1 MSVCVPTYNGAAFL
15 PQALASISAQ
25 TFVDYEVLIV
35 DDGSTDRSVDIAQTY
50 AASDERVRVIRNPER
65 AGSSAKNANQC
76 LRHARGEW
84 IKFLYQD
91 DVMAP
96 HCIERMLEAG
106 RRGRFVISWH
116 DYLFEP
122 GTDDATRQMYEALPL
137 LRSVLPT
144 NYAGV
149 DEFCDAVLAHWAVN
163 FIGPTSST
171 LIHREIFDRYGDF
184 SDIVTLPDL
193 EYWLRVGSHE
203 GLAIATEPLMSFR
216 VHGTSFSGRMRDA
229 SPVRQFRYSLE
240 LVALLCKLARAP
252 AYENIRHRAG
262 THHPLIDVERRA
274 RYEALEAR
282 WGAVDARFRSRDRVW
297 LDEWQAFCAKHPEVR
312 DVLRS
317 ALSASSSWT
326 KLKLA
331 IKERV

>member
-1 MSVCVPTYNGAAFL
+1 VCVPTYNGAAFL

-50 AASDERVRVIRNPER
+50 AASDDRVRVIRNPER

-106 RRGRFVISWH
+106 RRGRFVMSWH

-122 GTDDATRQMYEALPL
+122 GTDDATRQMYESLPL
-137 LRSVLPT
+137 LRNVLPT

-149 DEFCDAVLAHWAVN
+149 DEFCDAVLAHWAIN

-171 LIHREIFDRYGDF
+171 LIHREIFGRYGGF

-203 GLAIATEPLMSFR
+203 GLAIATEPLTSFR
-216 VHGTSFSGRMRDA
+216 VHGRSFSGRMRDA
-229 SPVRQFRYSLE
+229 SPAQRFRYSLE
-240 LVALLCKLARAP
+240 LTLMICKLARAP
-252 AYENIRHRAG
+252 AYENIRNRVG
-262 THHPLIDVERRA
+262 THHPLIDLERRA
-274 RYEALEAR
+274 RDEALGAH
-282 WGAVDARFRSRDRVW
+282 WGAANGRFRSRDRGW
-297 LDEWQAFCAKHPEVR
+297 LDAWRTLRGTHPEVQE
-312 DVLRS
+312 VLQS
-317 ALSASSSWT
+317 ALSEASPWT

-331 IKERV
+331 VMERV